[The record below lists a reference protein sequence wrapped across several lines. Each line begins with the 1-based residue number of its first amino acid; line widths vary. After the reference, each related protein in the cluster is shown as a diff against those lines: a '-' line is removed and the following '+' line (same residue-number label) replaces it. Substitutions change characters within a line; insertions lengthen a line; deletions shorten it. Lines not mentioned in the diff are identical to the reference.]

1 MEMNE
6 KFSNA
11 QMDEINVKAARDL
24 GKKLLDKT
32 KGLGQKALDK
42 TAGARAK
49 VKDKAQT
56 LGDRLKNK
64 AQDVKQKALDKTA
77 GARAKTKSA
86 LDKTADFMKTPK
98 GAAITAGTGAFALRG
113 QMDRAHYKKKLA
125 KMQNESLGLKLL
137 EKLNKMIKENDS
149 ENQDKE
155 FDVVD
160 KNQGPEDKVETSETL
175 KKLKGHLYRFQ
186 EAEGDGKTFAGGAL
200 AGAIGGRQLARHIA
214 GKQSGANQA
223 VKNVKAGMAK
233 SVKRQ
238 ARFDRKAL
246 QMQDK
251 AKVARATGDIAKA
264 NALDA
269 SASKIAQASKEAGKV
284 VKAGNKQIKALQATK
299 NAAGKMGGLKGA
311 AAVALGSLA
320 AKKIHDNIR
329 K

>member
-11 QMDEINVKAARDL
+11 QIDEINMKAARDL

-49 VKDKAQT
+49 
-56 LGDRLKNK
+56 
-64 AQDVKQKALDKTA
+64 
-77 GARAKTKSA
+77 TKSA
-86 LDKTADFMKTPK
+86 LDKTADFMNTPK

-113 QMDRAHYKKKLA
+113 KMDRVHYKKKLA

-137 EKLNKMIKENDS
+137 EKLDRMIKENDS

-186 EAEGDGKTFAGGAL
+186 EAEGDGKAFAGGAL
-200 AGAIGGRQLARHIA
+200 AGAVGGRQLARHIA
-214 GKQSGANQA
+214 GEQSGANQA
-223 VKNVKAGMAK
+223 IKNVKAGMAK

-251 AKVARATGDIAKA
+251 AKVARAIGDMTKA
-264 NALDA
+264 NALDT

-299 NAAGKMGGLKGA
+299 NAAGKIGGWKGA
-311 AAVALGSLA
+311 ATIGLASLA